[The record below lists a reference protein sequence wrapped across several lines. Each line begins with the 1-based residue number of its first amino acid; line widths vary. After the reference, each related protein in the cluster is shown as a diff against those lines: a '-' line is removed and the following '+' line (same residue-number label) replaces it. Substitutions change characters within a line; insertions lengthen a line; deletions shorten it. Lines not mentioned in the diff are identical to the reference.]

1 MAINFLKYPPFGKE
15 DERYTYAVG
24 RIRVLEKDL
33 IPRSFFDRL
42 AEAPDVTEYLKFLQ
56 ETPYSRYLSDVRDE
70 DSFERMLLN
79 ERREVLKTFDEL
91 CVDEPLKYKARARFD
106 FHNIKVL
113 LKSKI
118 EEKSFDFA
126 LSDHGAVKTDEL
138 KQIFKDERYSWLP
151 EHLSRAVE
159 AGVSAFYENKSYR
172 DLSTAVDRS
181 MYDFLTKPL
190 TDNDFFAVYH
200 RLEAD
205 LINIRTYLRLRFLG
219 TPELLKANLLPSGFL
234 DTDVLLSEEPEGL
247 VDRLSYT
254 PYGKIY
260 EEGFRAYKES
270 GSLREYEKL
279 MKGYLNGFLMETRKV
294 DMGVEP
300 LIAYLYFKFEE
311 IRALRIT
318 FIGVTYR
325 VNPEEIKES
334 LTVVV

>member
-15 DERYTYAVG
+15 DARYTYAVG

-42 AEAPDVTEYLKFLQ
+42 AEAPDVSEYLKFLQ
-56 ETPYSRYLSDVRDE
+56 ETPYSKYLSDVRDE
-70 DSFERMLLN
+70 DSFEKMLLT
-79 ERREVLKTFDEL
+79 ERKEALKTFDEL
-91 CVDEPLKYKARARFD
+91 CVDEPLKYKARAKFD

-118 EEKSFDFA
+118 EEKNFDEA
-126 LSDHGAVKTDEL
+126 LSSDGAVKIEDL
-138 KQIFKDERYSWLP
+138 KQIFKDEKYSWLP
-151 EHLSRAVE
+151 DHLSRAVE
-159 AGVSAFYENKSYR
+159 AGVAAYYENKSYR
-172 DLSTAVDRS
+172 DLSTAVDKA
-181 MYDFLTKPL
+181 MYEYLANPVTN
-190 TDNDFFAVYH
+190 NDFFATYH
-200 RLEAD
+200 RLESD
-205 LINIRTYLRLRFLG
+205 LINIRTYLRLRALDA
-219 TPELLKANLLPSGFL
+219 PEILKAHLLPTGFL

-260 EEGFRAYKES
+260 EEGYRFYKEN

-294 DMGVEP
+294 DMGIEP

-318 FIGVTYR
+318 FIGVSYR
-325 VNPEEIKES
+325 VSSEEIKES